1 MSDQSEM
8 AEGVLRRLESGP
20 VPAADLVEE
29 VRKRWGPEHGVS
41 EVHGFVR
48 EVATCLLWTCQVE
61 VGELGE
67 GRYSAWPVEPE
78 DADER
83 IELELMAMDA
93 FLVDRA
99 IIVFRKKAELN
110 QPSQHNAG
118 SRPVSLVSPA
128 SASPSS
134 RGPRG

>member
-1 MSDQSEM
+1 MSDQGEM
-8 AEGVLRRLESGP
+8 ADGVLHRLESGP

-41 EVHGFVR
+41 AVHGFVR

-61 VGELGE
+61 VGELKE

-93 FLVDRA
+93 FLVDRT

-110 QPSQHNAG
+110 QPVQHNAG
-118 SRPVSLVSPA
+118 SRPSSSDF
-128 SASPSS
+128 SASETPSLF
-134 RGPRG
+134 GPRG

>member
-1 MSDQSEM
+1 M
-8 AEGVLRRLESGP
+8 ADGVLRRLESGP
-20 VPAADLVEE
+20 VPAADLVGE
-29 VRKRWGPEHGVS
+29 VRKRWGPEHEVS
-41 EVHGFVR
+41 AVHGFVR

-61 VGELGE
+61 VGELEE
-67 GRYSAWPVEPE
+67 GRYSAWPLEPE

-99 IIVFRKKAELN
+99 IVVFRKKAELN

-118 SRPVSLVSPA
+118 SRPVSHVSPA

-134 RGPRG
+134 LRPRG